1 VTATA
6 APSGPARA
14 LKLEGQVVIVT
25 GGAAGLGRVYARRL
39 LAEGARVMLAD
50 IADTA
55 DAVRALAPHGEV
67 AGVHTDVAVAESTR
81 ALADE
86 TVRRFGRIDV
96 LVNNAAVFAV
106 LKPQAFDCIPEAE
119 WDRVMAVNV
128 KGIWNCV
135 KAVLPTMRAQGS
147 GRIVNVASAIAP
159 KGTPRL
165 LHYVTSK
172 GAVITMTRALA
183 RELGE
188 FGIGVN
194 ALAPGLTLS
203 DTVLSNPDISAFQAE
218 AVLQSR
224 SFKRA
229 ESPADL
235 EGALVFLASAD
246 SAFVTGQT
254 LVVDGG
260 SIFV

>member
-1 VTATA
+1 M
-6 APSGPARA
+6 
-14 LKLEGQVVIVT
+14 KLRDQVAIVT
-25 GGAAGLGRVYARRL
+25 GGAVGLGRVYARRL
-39 LAEGARVMLAD
+39 LEEGARVMLAD

-55 DAVRALAPHGEV
+55 EAVRALEPHGEI
-67 AGVHTDVAVAESTR
+67 AGIHTDVAVADAAR
-81 ALADE
+81 AMAQE
-86 TVRRFGRIDV
+86 TLRRFGRIDV

-106 LKPQAFDCIPEAE
+106 LKPQPLEQIPESE
-119 WDRVMAVNV
+119 WDRVMAVNI

-135 KAVLPTMRAQGS
+135 KAVLPTMKAQRS

-159 KGTPRL
+159 KGTPYL

-194 ALAPGLTLS
+194 ALAPGLTNS
-203 DTVLSNPDISAFQAE
+203 DTVLRNPDISAFQAE

-229 ESPADL
+229 ESPSDL
-235 EGALVFLASAD
+235 EGAVVFLASAD

>member
-1 VTATA
+1 MAEA
-6 APSGPARA
+6 AVSR
-14 LKLEGQVVIVT
+14 
-25 GGAAGLGRVYARRL
+25 Y
-39 LAEGARVMLAD
+39 
-50 IADTA
+50 
-55 DAVRALAPHGEV
+55 
-67 AGVHTDVAVAESTR
+67 
-81 ALADE
+81 
-86 TVRRFGRIDV
+86 GRIDV
-96 LVNNAAVFAV
+96 LVNNAAVFAT
-106 LKPQAFDCIPEAE
+106 LQPQPLEAIAEEE

-135 KAVLPTMRAQGS
+135 KAVLPTMKAQRS
-147 GRIVNVASAIAP
+147 GRIVNIASAIAP
-159 KGTPRL
+159 KGTAYL

-194 ALAPGLTLS
+194 ALAPGLTFS
-203 DTVLSNPDISAFQAE
+203 ETVLQNPSITGFQAE

-224 SFKRA
+224 AFPRV
-229 ESPADL
+229 ETPEDL
-235 EGALVFLASAD
+235 EGALVFLASDD
-246 SAFVTGQT
+246 SAFMTGQT

>member
-1 VTATA
+1 M
-6 APSGPARA
+6 R
-14 LKLEGQVVIVT
+14 LKDRVAIVT
-25 GGAAGLGRVYARRL
+25 GGALGIGRVYARRL
-39 LAEGARVMLAD
+39 LQEGARVVIAD
-50 IADTA
+50 IVDPA
-55 DAVRALAPHGEV
+55 DAVKALDPHGEV
-67 AGVHTDVAVAESTR
+67 LGVRTDVASAEAAR
-81 ALADE
+81 AMAE
-86 TVRRFGRIDV
+86 ATVSRFGRIDV

-106 LKPQAFDCIPEAE
+106 LQPRPLEAIPEEE

-128 KGIWNCV
+128 KGVWNCV
-135 KAVLPTMRAQGS
+135 KAVAPIMKAQGA
-147 GRIVNVASAIAP
+147 GRIVNIASAIAP
-159 KGTPRL
+159 KGTAHL

-194 ALAPGLTLS
+194 GLAPGLTVS
-203 DTVLSNPDISAFQAE
+203 ESVLQNPLITGFQAE

-224 SFKRA
+224 AFKRA
-229 ESPADL
+229 ETPADL
-235 EGALVFLASAD
+235 EGALLFLASDD
-246 SAFVTGQT
+246 SAFMTGQT

>member
-1 VTATA
+1 M
-6 APSGPARA
+6 R
-14 LKLEGQVVIVT
+14 LKDRVAIVT
-25 GGAAGLGRVYARRL
+25 GGALGIGRVYARRL
-39 LAEGARVMLAD
+39 LHEGARVVIAD
-50 IADTA
+50 IVDPTE
-55 DAVRALAPHGEV
+55 AVRALDAHGEV
-67 AGVHTDVAVAESTR
+67 VGMRTDVASAEATR
-81 ALADE
+81 AMAE
-86 TVRRFGRIDV
+86 ATVSRFGHIDV

-106 LKPQAFDCIPEAE
+106 LQPQPLEAIPEDE

-128 KGIWNCV
+128 KGVWNCV
-135 KAVLPTMRAQGS
+135 KAVVPAMKSQGA
-147 GRIVNVASAIAP
+147 GRIVNIASAIAP
-159 KGTPRL
+159 KGTAHL

-194 ALAPGLTLS
+194 ALAPGLTVS
-203 DTVLSNPDISAFQAE
+203 ETVLQNPLITGFQAE

-224 SFKRA
+224 AFKR
-229 ESPADL
+229 EETPEDL
-235 EGALVFLASAD
+235 EGALVFLASDD
-246 SAFVTGQT
+246 SAFMTGQT